1 MLLSHWLS
9 LIVPFASEKQ
19 KMTMNVA
26 KQMSPLSGL
35 HALGHMLFAHI
46 RVIERHTTKLDYFF
60 LFHSECLNGNQNEKS
75 EEDKEAYNSINFYI
89 QNTAERFFKHSYF
102 FTGLFV
108 MSTPN
113 RWM

>member
-1 MLLSHWLS
+1 
-9 LIVPFASEKQ
+9 
-19 KMTMNVA
+19 MNDA
-26 KQMSPLSGL
+26 KQMTPLSGL
-35 HALGHMLFAHI
+35 HALAPMLLAFIRIIEWHI
-46 RVIERHTTKLDYFF
+46 AYLSYFF
-60 LFHSECLNGNQNEKS
+60 LIHPECLNRNQNEKS
-75 EEDKEAYNSINFYI
+75 EEDDEAYHSINFYI